1 MGLKR
6 VAARRRAH
14 ERRVEAMSHEAH
26 PSPPGLGELQAI
38 LDEEVNRLPE
48 EYRTPLVLCCLEG
61 KTKAETAAAPGWE
74 ERTGSSRLAQSRK
87 LLQKRLNLRGVALSA
102 VICATEVTREAAQAA
117 APAALVAVTV
127 RAAQLFCVG
136 NAAASAAVSARA
148 ATLAERT
155 IQTMMLARLKSAVL
169 VLLTAGLLAC
179 GAGLMAHWAFAEKPG
194 NAPPPE
200 ARRAEPPK
208 AEGRPIRADRY
219 GD

>member
-1 MGLKR
+1 
-6 VAARRRAH
+6 
-14 ERRVEAMSHEAH
+14 
-26 PSPPGLGELQAI
+26 
-38 LDEEVNRLPE
+38 
-48 EYRTPLVLCCLEG
+48 
-61 KTKAETAAAPGWE
+61 
-74 ERTGSSRLAQSRK
+74 
-87 LLQKRLNLRGVALSA
+87 SA

-155 IQTMMLARLKSAVL
+155 IQTMMLARLESAVL

-219 GD
+219 GDPLPEHALARLGTVRFRHNSGVNTIAVSPDGKTLFGGGGLSVRAWDGATGKERRRFDFRGIPEEEVEVIALSAD